1 MGGSL
6 RGVGGSGRI
15 CAPRSDGRL
24 EVQNS
29 RPRGSACQNPLVL
42 VPADHL
48 GPVAFLVPGVRVS
61 LRASKPE
68 FRCEQGDP
76 LPAQLRG
83 QRRRLNLSVEEAA
96 AVVGIRRWTFGLW
109 ENGQQRPQA
118 RYREAIT
125 RFLGREP

>member
-1 MGGSL
+1 MSTEADGMSSAPLEPASEPLHLGYGAFLDPVVRVTL
-6 RGVGGSGRI
+6 R
-15 CAPRSDGRL
+15 
-24 EVQNS
+24 
-29 RPRGSACQNPLVL
+29 
-42 VPADHL
+42 VPHL
-48 GPVAFLVPGVRVS
+48 GPVALLVPGVRVT

-96 AVVGIRRWTFGLW
+96 ALVGVRRWTFGLW

-118 RYREAIT
+118 RYREAIA